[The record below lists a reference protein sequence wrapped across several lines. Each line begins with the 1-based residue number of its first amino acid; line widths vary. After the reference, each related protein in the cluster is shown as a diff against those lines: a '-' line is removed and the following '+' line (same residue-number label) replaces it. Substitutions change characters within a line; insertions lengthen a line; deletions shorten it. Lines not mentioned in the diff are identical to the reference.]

1 MHKPLS
7 PNWLLPILGSAA
19 LFVELLHHQPT
30 WLPDAVTAYRV
41 FLPGFLPSLLLTLLL
56 LTLWRALA
64 LPALWFPTLFL
75 VVGECVQAS
84 GWLSGMVFDP
94 QDVVAILASAV
105 LIRIVPI
112 QSWGFR
118 GTYRQAGF
126 MLPVLLLSQVAC
138 SSQIGMPT
146 CHNKDMCSTPIY
158 LTLDDIRKD
167 LVPEYGNTA
176 VLSRPG
182 KLYQQGHRLVV
193 VDNWTGV
200 HIFDV
205 TDNQNP
211 VRIVFLP
218 IPGVTDI
225 EVKNNYLYANS
236 FVDLLSISLA
246 DLEAGTFSSSSV
258 SRIGGI
264 LTWSEPES
272 FSAYASFYRPDV
284 VATGAGSPS
293 IFLIG
298 YIDPEGNTWLYGDRL
313 KAERSEGRIGK

>member
-30 WLPDAVTAYRV
+30 WLPDAVMAYRV

-84 GWLSGMVFDP
+84 GWLPGMVFDP
-94 QDVVAILASAV
+94 QDVVAILASAA
-105 LIRIVPI
+105 LIRLVPI
-112 QSWGFR
+112 QSWGSR
-118 GTYRQAGF
+118 CTYRQAGF
-126 MLPVLLLSQVAC
+126 ILPVLLLSQVAC
-138 SSQIGMPT
+138 VPLGGISIGWEY
-146 CHNKDMCSTPIY
+146 SIPIY
-158 LTLDDIRKD
+158 LTPDDIRKD

-176 VLSRPG
+176 VLRRPG
-182 KLYQQGHRLVV
+182 KLYQQDHRLFV

-246 DLEAGTFSSSSV
+246 DLDAGTFSSSSV
-258 SRIGGI
+258 SRIEGI
-264 LTWSEPES
+264 LTWDEPGS
-272 FSAYASFYRPDV
+272 FAANAFYYPRHI
-284 VATGAGSPS
+284 GSQTQ
-293 IFLIG
+293 FLIG
-298 YIDPEGNTWLYGDRL
+298 YIDPEGNTWLYGDWL
-313 KAERSEGRIGK
+313 KAERSEGWIGK